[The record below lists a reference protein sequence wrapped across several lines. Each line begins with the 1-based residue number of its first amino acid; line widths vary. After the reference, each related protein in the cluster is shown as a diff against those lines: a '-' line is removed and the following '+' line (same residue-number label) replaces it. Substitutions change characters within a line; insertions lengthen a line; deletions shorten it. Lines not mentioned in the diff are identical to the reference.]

1 MTPQLG
7 YWLALGVALGT
18 SVGSVVLSLGL
29 QLAACP
35 LCYYQRSFAFATLGV
50 LVVGLTAGLQQHIAL
65 GALSLPVA
73 FTGLAIAGYHA
84 SLEARGKMECPRGVT
99 QVLTAP
105 QESTLAFMVLTG
117 LLVAATLADG
127 KPGGGWLAMGV
138 SILLAGL
145 LAVGCV
151 VSVAMPAPP
160 KPETY
165 RSAPMTCR
173 PLPPPSLE

>member
-1 MTPQLG
+1 
-7 YWLALGVALGT
+7 
-18 SVGSVVLSLGL
+18 
-29 QLAACP
+29 
-35 LCYYQRSFAFATLGV
+35 
-50 LVVGLTAGLQQHIAL
+50 
-65 GALSLPVA
+65 
-73 FTGLAIAGYHA
+73 
-84 SLEARGKMECPRGVT
+84 
-99 QVLTAP
+99 
-105 QESTLAFMVLTG
+105 
-117 LLVAATLADG
+117 
-127 KPGGGWLAMGV
+127 MGV